1 MILDGNQRGGARDL
15 AIHLMKPENEHIEIH
30 EIRGFLADTIMG
42 ALREAE
48 AISRG
53 TRCVQPLYSLSLSP
67 PATESVPVAVFE
79 DAIERIEAKLG
90 LVGHPRVVVFHE
102 KQGRRHAHC
111 VWSRIN
117 VETMTAVR
125 MSHDRP
131 KLGDISRQLYME
143 HGWKMPEGLI
153 DRALRNPL
161 NFDRKEWFQAKR
173 AGQDPRDI
181 KAAMLQC
188 WAASDSGTA
197 FRHAMESRGYYLARG
212 DRGGVVAVDTSG
224 EIYAVARWIGLKTKD
239 VRDRMGDVE
248 ALPGVDEVRKHVA
261 TLVCEKLSTFADGI
275 TGEFAQASAALEG
288 KRLAMVERHRAARR
302 DIQTT
307 QDARGVA
314 EARQRAERYRKGLLG
329 LWDRVTG
336 KHASIRAQNQAETAA
351 RAERDAAERQALI
364 ERQLKE
370 RQRLQQEI
378 RVERQAYARG
388 LARLYRQMAAY
399 QLMEV
404 SSSPDREYRQ
414 HQKRRRHS
422 AGPER

>member
-1 MILDGNQRGGARDL
+1 MILDGNQRGGASDL

-30 EIRGFLADTIMG
+30 EIRGFVADTIMG

-67 PATESVPVAVFE
+67 PATQSVPVAVFE
-79 DAIERIEAKLG
+79 NAIEKIEAKLG

-153 DRALRNPL
+153 DPALRNPL

-239 VRDRMGDVE
+239 VRDRMGGVE

-261 TLVCEKLSTFADGI
+261 TLVSEKLSAFVDGI
-275 TGEFAQASAALEG
+275 TGEFALVSAALES
-288 KRLAMVERHRAARR
+288 KRLAMVESHRSARR
-302 DIQTT
+302 DMQAT
-307 QDARGVA
+307 QEARGVA

-336 KHASIRAQNQAETAA
+336 KHGSIRAQNKSETVAS
-351 RAERDAAERQALI
+351 AERDAAERQALI
-364 ERQLKE
+364 DRQLKE

-378 RVERQAYARG
+378 RMERQTYARG
-388 LARLYRQMAAY
+388 LARLHRQLAVYRH
-399 QLMEV
+399 LEV
-404 SSSPDREYRQ
+404 STPRETEE
-414 HQKRRRHS
+414 RRRRQRNREM
-422 AGPER
+422 AGPAR

>member
-15 AIHLMKPENEHIEIH
+15 AIHLMKAENEHIEIH
-30 EIRGFLADTIMG
+30 EIRGFVADTIIG

-48 AISRG
+48 AVSRG

-67 PATESVPVAVFE
+67 PATERVSVAVFE
-79 DAIERIEAKLG
+79 NAIEKIEAKLG

-117 VETMTAVR
+117 AETMKAVR

-153 DRALRNPL
+153 DPALRNPL

-197 FRHAMESRGYYLARG
+197 FRHAMESRGYYLAWG

-239 VRDRMGDVE
+239 VRDRIGDVE
-248 ALPGVDEVRKHVA
+248 ALPGVDDVRKHVA
-261 TLVCEKLSTFADGI
+261 TLVREKLSTFADGI
-275 TGEFAQASAALEG
+275 TGEFALTSAALES
-288 KRLAMVERHRAARR
+288 KRLAMVESHRSARR
-302 DIQTT
+302 KLQLAQET
-307 QDARGVA
+307 RGVA
-314 EARQRAERYRKGLLG
+314 ETRQRAERYRKGLLG

-336 KHASIRAQNQAETAA
+336 KHGSIRAQNEAETATS
-351 RAERDAAERQALI
+351 AERDAAERQALI
-364 ERQLKE
+364 DRQLKE
-370 RQRLQQEI
+370 RQRLQQDI
-378 RVERQAYARG
+378 TMQRQAYTRG

-399 QLMEV
+399 REMEF
-404 SSSPDREYRQ
+404 SLSPNREYQ
-414 HQKRRRHS
+414 HRKRMRHS
-422 AGPER
+422 AGPVR